1 MKLLSSVFTGL
12 ILLFSSVVLAQDF
25 QVPETLPSTKDEFV
39 KSEKDFI
46 AAAKWLEST
55 ALGKENATRK
65 KVNAWVIVWIT
76 NSPTVTETIY
86 SGIIKPFDKNPE
98 LLGVFMAGY
107 GRYILENNYDGDAF
121 KGNLAGIKAAVNCV
135 NLGGEIKKDKNL
147 TKLLDADK
155 EGKLEEWVKEAM
167 ASTK

>member
-1 MKLLSSVFTGL
+1 MKLLSSAFTGL
-12 ILLFSSVVLAQDF
+12 ILLFSSVAIAQDF
-25 QVPETLPSTKDEFV
+25 QIPETQPSTKDEFI

-55 ALGKENATRK
+55 ALDKETLTRK
-65 KVNAWVIVWIT
+65 KVSAWVIVWIS

-86 SGIIKPFDKNPE
+86 SGIIKPFDKNPD

-107 GRYILENNYDGDAF
+107 ARYILENNYDGDAF
-121 KGNLAGIKAAVNCV
+121 KGNLAGIKAVINCV
-135 NLGGEIKKDKNL
+135 KLGGDIKKDKNL

-167 ASTK
+167 TASK